1 MKKRWTRF
9 HKHVVKNYANHGHSN
24 GRDRDGET
32 IPAFVRPLH
41 DYILRNKPTGTVSRQ
56 EKEKV
61 DGRIMPRQRP
71 LGDNVMAEPRSER
84 LDVNVRNGITNVQPN
99 QDVENNRAVPVN
111 VDIEAR
117 TIRAD
122 DTRGGDDAR
131 QPPKKRRR
139 NRYHDAIFG
148 ADNEDDNLRN
158 ELSVSTSAVTKMIA
172 AQQRQMQAEQSN
184 AALLQYEH
192 AKEKLQIA
200 TDPDDIRVYT
210 IAKNRAMRMMTTL
223 DANEA

>member
-1 MKKRWTRF
+1 MDT
-9 HKHVVKNYANHGHSN
+9 NHFLFF
-24 GRDRDGET
+24 
-32 IPAFVRPLH
+32 IQ
-41 DYILRNKPTGTVSRQ
+41 INKTS
-56 EKEKV
+56 
-61 DGRIMPRQRP
+61 
-71 LGDNVMAEPRSER
+71 
-84 LDVNVRNGITNVQPN
+84 
-99 QDVENNRAVPVN
+99 
-111 VDIEAR
+111 
-117 TIRAD
+117 IRAD